1 MTLKIKSIVSYG
13 RYYPSSVDA
22 GVTYWWFSISDY
34 KIYATEDMIT
44 IFHYTNCWE
53 IEQSG
58 MFIPLFK
65 TDIEKLEEE
74 YLLTLTNKEVQEY
87 MRIKEKNKG
96 AEPDTIFKIFIDF
109 MGLWK
114 NWYTFEYQ
122 QLLQDAIKWCKANNI
137 VYIQE

>member
-22 GVTYWWFSISDY
+22 GVTYWLFSISDY

-44 IFHYTNCWE
+44 IFHYTNCLE

-87 MRIKEKNKG
+87 MRIKEKNKINNLETKLTG
-96 AEPDTIFKIFIDF
+96 ILCVFLRFKRNYIFFFYKR
-109 MGLWK
+109 G
-114 NWYTFEYQ
+114 
-122 QLLQDAIKWCKANNI
+122 
-137 VYIQE
+137 